1 MTFQFISARAPK
13 HWAIA
18 AFVTAIVLA
27 NLVVPQT
34 LRGNDASIPSTD
46 ALATVQ
52 AGPRDTLYYH
62 AAQKVRI
69 TRRHAV
75 MAGFRFGGQYSRG
88 RAPTFPLATQV
99 ADLATMKGAESKT
112 KNEAWYAVFA
122 CANDGDP
129 TAVLRLMPYLRVGT
143 PARGVYP
150 LVKGGEGFNYT
161 GDADYRTSVDHI
173 WMSANNLAG
182 SEALLISENM
192 RWSGRVTS
200 VKFNNKNGISLDT
213 AGALTKGDFV
223 LVAPPNCGHFVWLA
237 DFYRDTAEVRNIYDS
252 GFTTKSK
259 MIYVLKTLDGTDVST
274 GEYSP
279 TASSKIIDL
288 RGYISPLATMG
299 IIDTSLVLNTAS
311 TGNYVEYYDGDA
323 SAHTLET
330 RTSYKAIADVAET
343 VIFSNIQLPFL
354 YHQSFVWSNAGGL
367 ADTRTNGQFNV
378 TGWAVP

>member
-1 MTFQFISARAPK
+1 
-13 HWAIA
+13 
-18 AFVTAIVLA
+18 
-27 NLVVPQT
+27 
-34 LRGNDASIPSTD
+34 
-46 ALATVQ
+46 
-52 AGPRDTLYYH
+52 
-62 AAQKVRI
+62 
-69 TRRHAV
+69 

-88 RAPTFPLATQV
+88 RAPTFALATQV

-112 KNEAWYAVFA
+112 KNEAWYAAFA

-143 PARGVYP
+143 AARGVYP

-161 GDADYRTSVDHI
+161 DDADYRTSVDHI
-173 WMSANNLAG
+173 WTSENNLAG
-182 SEALLISENM
+182 SEALIISENM

-200 VKFNNKNGISLDT
+200 VKSNNRNEISFYD
-213 AGALTKGDFV
+213 AGSLTKGDFV

-237 DFYRDTAEVRNIYDS
+237 DFYRDTLEVRNIYDS
-252 GFTTKSK
+252 GFITKSK

-274 GEYSP
+274 GHYAP
-279 TASSKIIDL
+279 LTNSKIIDL

-299 IIDTSLVLNTAS
+299 IIDSSLVLNTAS
-311 TGNYVEYYDGDA
+311 TGNYVEYFDGDA

-330 RTSYKAIADVAET
+330 RTSYKTVANVAET
-343 VIFSNIQLPFL
+343 VIYSNIQLPFL

-367 ADTRTNGQFNV
+367 AATRTNGQFNV